1 MNSVLSFNVQKC
13 VILVWDETSP
23 CTLVQVV
30 FWSTQMS
37 TIILKTS
44 IFTTAITFQLHSI
57 TGKFFR
63 TRYILKHSYDTI
75 NTKYFYFYIF
85 RGATLLQPSLVWTIH
100 IKQVCHWSFVPTGES
115 NSSTALSSWYTT
127 YLMRSCTYL
136 CKWTSKAVPSSFP
149 KSNVNF
155 SIW

>member
-1 MNSVLSFNVQKC
+1 MESVLSFNVQKC

-44 IFTTAITFQLHSI
+44 IFTTANTFQLHSI

-63 TRYILKHSYDTI
+63 TRYILKHSWWTLWHYKYQI
-75 NTKYFYFYIF
+75 FLLLHFQRSNTAAAFIGVNDPHKTSVPLELCTNRWVKYFYSTEKLILHIWWGVALIF
-85 RGATLLQPSLVWTIH
+85 VNGLQRQY
-100 IKQVCHWSFVPTGES
+100 QVHF
-115 NSSTALSSWYTT
+115 
-127 YLMRSCTYL
+127 
-136 CKWTSKAVPSSFP
+136 KK
-149 KSNVNF
+149 
-155 SIW
+155 